1 MNLLNLG
8 ISSWILILNLI
19 LLTIL
24 IVQANI
30 KYSKHDKIYDNYK
43 NYAQQVD
50 ITKVI
55 KSNAD
60 VNNANQNYAEL
71 MHFIQNNP
79 DKSVKFIEDIKNKFF
94 TASCNIKSN
103 IQFNNLT
110 NSANGMIFN

>member
-19 LLTIL
+19 LFTIL
-24 IVQANI
+24 ILQYNVNR
-30 KYSKHDKIYDNYK
+30 KNTYDTYK

-50 ITKVI
+50 ITKVV

-60 VNNANQNYAEL
+60 VNSANQSYAEL
-71 MHFIQNNP
+71 MYFIQNNP

-94 TASCNIKSN
+94 AASCNIKSN
-103 IQFNNLT
+103 IQFNNLV
-110 NSANGMIFN
+110 NSGSGMIFT